1 MARYKKRTGYDE
13 GSPGLFD
20 DLESSLFHEASRFPV
35 HPGIQKEAL
44 NRLQQEEDKRRKELF
59 DGDDTF
65 SPLEDVPA
73 IDRINDSYISELLL
87 LDTIPYPADQEVSR
101 KIKYLSVA
109 PIFADAIRRIYE
121 EVSISSLFD

>member
-1 MARYKKRTGYDE
+1 VLSG
-13 GSPGLFD
+13 
-20 DLESSLFHEASRFPV
+20 
-35 HPGIQKEAL
+35 
-44 NRLQQEEDKRRKELF
+44 
-59 DGDDTF
+59 
-65 SPLEDVPA
+65 PA

-87 LDTIPYPADQEVSR
+87 LDTIPYPSDKPECR